1 MESVICILLSV
12 WLAVVNLTGLVLM
25 AADKSR
31 ARRGRWRVPEHM
43 LFLTALLGG
52 AAGSWAGMYL
62 FRHKTRHW
70 YFVLGMPLILACQIA
85 LGVWLAI
92 R

>member
-31 ARRGRWRVPEHM
+31 ARRGRWRVPERM

>member
-12 WLAVVNLTGLVLM
+12 WLAVVNLAGLVLM

-31 ARRGRWRVPEHM
+31 ARRGRWRVPERM

-62 FRHKTRHW
+62 FHHKTRRD
-70 YFVLGMPLILACQIA
+70 YFAVGLPLMLAAQAAVLFCAMNL
-85 LGVWLAI
+85 
-92 R
+92 

>member
-12 WLAVVNLTGLVLM
+12 LLAVVNLAGLVLM

-31 ARRGRWRVPEHM
+31 ARRGRWRVPERM

-62 FRHKTRHW
+62 FHHKTRHW

>member
-31 ARRGRWRVPEHM
+31 ARRGRWRVPERM

-52 AAGSWAGMYL
+52 AAGSWAWMYL
-62 FRHKTRHW
+62 FHHKTRHW

>member
-1 MESVICILLSV
+1 
-12 WLAVVNLTGLVLM
+12 
-25 AADKSR
+25 
-31 ARRGRWRVPEHM
+31 M

-62 FRHKTRHW
+62 FHHKTRHW